1 MPQDDYSFAQTRIR
15 LEEIV
20 SQVRKKEVSLDRSLD
35 LLEEGVR
42 LANQCTELID
52 RADWDAAAGGGEV
65 SEAADAIPEVPRAE
79 GALAE
84 EAAEEPASEQ
94 DSPEDTP
101 PVQDSSPEADPAEG
115 VASRE

>member
-20 SQVRKKEVSLDRSLD
+20 SQVRKKEVSLDKSLD

-52 RADWDAAAGGGEV
+52 RADWDAAAGGAPAGAPEGAAGAHAE
-65 SEAADAIPEVPRAE
+65 SGGAGAADAEAAGDATAEDAADEVPDVPPSAAGDSQE
-79 GALAE
+79 GA
-84 EAAEEPASEQ
+84 EPQ
-94 DSPEDTP
+94 
-101 PVQDSSPEADPAEG
+101 
-115 VASRE
+115 